1 MTRKLL
7 IAVLAASSLL
17 AAAAC
22 SSAPTEPSATE
33 APTLKPRLDET
44 PPPQDTTKRCGG
56 MLGSGT
62 IVC

>member
-1 MTRKLL
+1 MNRKLL
-7 IAVLAASSLL
+7 IAVLTASTL

-22 SSAPTEPSATE
+22 NSAPTEPSATE
-33 APTLKPRLDET
+33 APTLKPRLDGT
-44 PPPQDTTKRCGG
+44 PPPPQDTTKRCGG